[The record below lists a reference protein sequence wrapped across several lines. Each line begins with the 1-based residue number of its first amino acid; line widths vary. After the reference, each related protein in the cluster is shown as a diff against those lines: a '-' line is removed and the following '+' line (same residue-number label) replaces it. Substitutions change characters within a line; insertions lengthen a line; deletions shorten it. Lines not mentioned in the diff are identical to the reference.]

1 MTFYTKFVGFS
12 NSVFDELLEEFVGN
26 RDYIDGRKEET
37 HKKMMEFDKLRKD
50 MLIFLK
56 KYDL

>member
-12 NSVFDELLEEFVGN
+12 NSVFDVLLDEFLEN
-26 RDYIDGRKEET
+26 REYIDGRKEES

-56 KYDL
+56 KNDL